1 MKKTLLLA
9 TLTVAF
15 ASSSVLA
22 SDKEAKD
29 GKETKPTTATAAVKD
44 KADKAKKGAT
54 QKQEVLLTGS
64 NIKRPVRKDG
74 QVTDGPNSVT
84 VIDQK
89 AIQRSGVADVRQVL
103 LRQSSFR

>member
-1 MKKTLLLA
+1 MKKTLLIA

-15 ASSSVLA
+15 ASLSALA
-22 SDKEAKD
+22 SDKETKDAKV
-29 GKETKPTTATAAVKD
+29 TKPSTPAVVKD
-44 KADKAKKGAT
+44 KADKAKKGAA

-64 NIKRPVRKDG
+64 NIKRQVRKDG
-74 QVTDGPNSVT
+74 QVTDGPNSLT
-84 VIDQK
+84 IIDQK

>member
-1 MKKTLLLA
+1 MKKTLFIA
-9 TLTVAF
+9 TLAVAF

-22 SDKEAKD
+22 SDKETKDAKAA
-29 GKETKPTTATAAVKD
+29 KPSAAVPAVKD
-44 KADKAKKGAT
+44 KADTAKKSAT

-64 NIKRPVRKDG
+64 NIKRQVRKDG
-74 QVTDGPNSVT
+74 QVTDGPNSLSI
-84 VIDQK
+84 IDQK

>member
-1 MKKTLLLA
+1 MKKTLLIA

-15 ASSSVLA
+15 VSSSALA
-22 SDKEAKD
+22 SDKETKGA
-29 GKETKPTTATAAVKD
+29 KETKETRPAATIVVK
-44 KADKAKKGAT
+44 DKAKKGAT

-64 NIKRPVRKDG
+64 NIKRQVRKDG
-74 QVTDGPNSVT
+74 QVTDGPNSLT
-84 VIDQK
+84 IIDQK

>member
-15 ASSSVLA
+15 ASLSVLA
-22 SDKEAKD
+22 SDKDTKDAKHA
-29 GKETKPTTATAAVKD
+29 KPSAATAAVKD
-44 KADKAKKGAT
+44 KADKAKKT

-74 QVTDGPNSVT
+74 PVTDGPSSVSI
-84 VIDQK
+84 IDQK

-103 LRQSSFR
+103 LRQSAFR